1 MSTLQLETVHCSS
14 DNGVGTVTLNRPEA
28 LNAWTRRLGD
38 DMLAALEHHAAD
50 RDVRVIVF
58 TGAGRAFSA
67 GADLKAS
74 GERTGADGAFD
85 VLTPLRESYN
95 PLVLRVRTVDKPV
108 IAAVNGPA
116 AGIGCS
122 LALAADL
129 IVAARSAYFMLAF
142 VNIGLGLDGGA
153 SQLLRERIGHARA
166 FQMAFLGERVSAEQA
181 LEWGMVNQ
189 LVDDDQLD
197 TAVAELAAR
206 FVAGPPGSYATI
218 KRTINARAYHD
229 FAELLDFEAVQQQ
242 QRVESKDFTEG
253 VTAFVAKRPARFTGE

>member
-1 MSTLQLETVHCSS
+1 VLELETVQCSS
-14 DNGVGTVTLNRPEA
+14 DNGVGTIMLNRPEA

-38 DMLAALEHHAAD
+38 DMLAALDHLAAD
-50 RDVRVIVF
+50 REVRVIVF

-67 GADLKAS
+67 GADLKAG
-74 GERTGADGAFD
+74 GELADANGRFD

-108 IAAVNGPA
+108 IAAVNGAA

-122 LALAADL
+122 LALAADMV
-129 IVAARSAYFMLAF
+129 VAARSAYFLLAF

-166 FQMAFLGERVSAEQA
+166 FQMAFLGERVDADMA
-181 LEWGMVNQ
+181 LAWGMVNQ
-189 LVDDDQLD
+189 VVDDDQLE

-218 KRTINARAYHD
+218 KRTINSRAYDD
-229 FAELLDFEAVQQQ
+229 FAQLLDLEAVQQQ
-242 QRVESKDFTEG
+242 QRAESKDFIEG
-253 VTAFVAKRPARFTGE
+253 VTAFVQKRPAKFTGE